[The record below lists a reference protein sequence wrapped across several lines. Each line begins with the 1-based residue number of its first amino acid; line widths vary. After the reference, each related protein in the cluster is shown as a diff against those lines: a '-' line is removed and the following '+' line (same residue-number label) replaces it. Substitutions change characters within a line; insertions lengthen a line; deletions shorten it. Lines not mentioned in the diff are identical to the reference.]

1 MMWLFAI
8 GGLAGLLLGFWFR
21 APALIAASAIAAV
34 IGATAAI
41 RMGLEFLPAVGL
53 TFALLGV
60 LQVGYLGGLML
71 SCARSRAKFLL
82 AQRSVGSG
90 GRGSDHIRM
99 WRPGSRKI

>member
-21 APALIAASAIAAV
+21 APALIAASGIAAV
-34 IGATAAI
+34 IGPAAAI

-53 TFALLGV
+53 TFALLAV
-60 LQVGYLGGLML
+60 LQVGYIAGLML
-71 SCARSRAKFLL
+71 SCARSRTKFLL
-82 AQRSVGSG
+82 AQRDLLSSG
-90 GRGSDHIRM
+90 RRSDHIRM